1 MNVIPEDVAAILDD
15 KVFVH
20 LATVNPDGSPQTS
33 VIWVTRDGDRVLFG
47 TADGRVKPRNLRRDP
62 RVAMSFTPV
71 DDPYRSITLRGRVT
85 SIEANGTGLIDRL
98 AQKYMGQERFPGV
111 RPGDVR
117 LDVAIEIDGV
127 SG

>member
-1 MNVIPEDVAAILDD
+1 MSVIPEDVAAILDD

-33 VIWVTRDGDRVLFG
+33 VIWVMRDGDRVLFG
-47 TADGRVKPRNLRRDP
+47 TADGRAKPRNLRRDP

-71 DDPYRSITLRGRVT
+71 DDPYRGITIRGRAT

-98 AQKYMGQERFPGV
+98 AQKYMGQERFAGV
-111 RPGDVR
+111 QPGDVR
-117 LDVAIEIDGV
+117 LDVTVAVDRV

>member
-1 MNVIPEDVAAILDD
+1 MAVITDDIAAILDG

-20 LATVNPDGSPQTS
+20 LGTTNPDGSPQVS
-33 VIWVTRDGDRVLFG
+33 VVWIDRNGDRILFG

-62 RVAMSFTPV
+62 RVAVSFSPP
-71 DDPYRSITLRGRVT
+71 DDPYRNITMRGRVV

-98 AQKYMGQERFPGV
+98 AQKYTGEDRFTGIP
-111 RPGDVR
+111 PGDVR
-117 LDVAIEIDGV
+117 LDVVIEIDRV